1 MENQDQNNQSVSE
14 SKSIDFQTLINT
26 LQKLYEYYCQYGERL
41 NSTILKSHKFIKI
54 SKEAGIMSNIINK
67 TRLEIIY
74 KSENKYNRMNF
85 EQFLNSLIKIADI
98 KYTNITESRRSKVK
112 RLINEYYIPLYYTIF
127 NGNVDYFY
135 KSYLYAACKDII
147 RPETDKKIEFK
158 LYQGN
163 DLIVESSDND
173 IWKEHYD
180 MGSENN
186 VFSMWIDS
194 DEKHIIVTKP
204 QSSQSQ
210 DISKDII

>member
-54 SKEAGIMSNIINK
+54 SKETGIMSNIINK

-98 KYTNITESRRSKVK
+98 KYSNITESRRSKVK
-112 RLINEYYIPLYYTIF
+112 RLINEYYIPLYYAIF
-127 NGNVDYFY
+127 NGNIDQGIEEQLSSFDTFLL
-135 KSYLYAACKDII
+135 SPICEEILTSIAPILFDIY
-147 RPETDKKIEFK
+147 RVYCP
-158 LYQGN
+158 
-163 DLIVESSDND
+163 
-173 IWKEHYD
+173 H
-180 MGSENN
+180 
-186 VFSMWIDS
+186 
-194 DEKHIIVTKP
+194 
-204 QSSQSQ
+204 
-210 DISKDII
+210 